1 MAYYQ
6 ILKKRRLDLNLSI
19 QDIAIQTHL
28 SPEFIR
34 AIEENNLDV
43 FSDDFSF
50 VRYFVHSYADV
61 IGVNWAVIAPE
72 VDATISAYAHAR
84 DMAITQAQRKMI
96 ENMPAA
102 KKKGTKKRRRRKHIF
117 SNMAGALSRKMNWDP
132 KNQLSR
138 TLIFTAIGA
147 LTFLAVLSLA
157 VDALSERNIRNAELA
172 KQEELKKKEEE
183 TQRLADQFK
192 SQKDASSQA
201 EKQENA
207 IPVTVTAAADTVNG
221 FTVENALSDSE
232 PISIAFQCAA
242 QMSVTVYV
250 NGTQNTSHTFDQS
263 WTYTF
268 QSGTDTLIELEIS
281 GYQANDQITVNNTAV
296 PLQETGFTDGYGV
309 VTLQFTGSANQSSQ
323 DQSSDQSQEPD
334 QLNTEQTPTQ
344 EDYSQSEEYVESG
357 QGELNSEDQGIEDPY
372 AAGSYTDPDS
382 EYYE

>member
-1 MAYYQ
+1 M
-6 ILKKRRLDLNLSI
+6 LNWL
-19 QDIAIQTHL
+19 
-28 SPEFIR
+28 
-34 AIEENNLDV
+34 N
-43 FSDDFSF
+43 
-50 VRYFVHSYADV
+50 
-61 IGVNWAVIAPE
+61 
-72 VDATISAYAHAR
+72 
-84 DMAITQAQRKMI
+84 RK
-96 ENMPAA
+96 N
-102 KKKGTKKRRRRKHIF
+102 
-117 SNMAGALSRKMNWDP
+117 SR
-132 KNQLSR
+132 
-138 TLIFTAIGA
+138 
-147 LTFLAVLSLA
+147 
-157 VDALSERNIRNAELA
+157 
-172 KQEELKKKEEE
+172 KKEEE

-221 FTVENALSDSE
+221 FTVENTLSDSE

-357 QGELNSEDQGIEDPY
+357 QESSIRKIRELRIHMLLVLIQIQTVNITNKNVFLEIK
-372 AAGSYTDPDS
+372 T
-382 EYYE
+382 